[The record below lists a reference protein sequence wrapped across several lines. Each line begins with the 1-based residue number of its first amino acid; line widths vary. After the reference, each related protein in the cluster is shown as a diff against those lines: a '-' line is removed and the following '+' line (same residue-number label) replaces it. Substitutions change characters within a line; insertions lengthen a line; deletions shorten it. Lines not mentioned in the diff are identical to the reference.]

1 MLFPCKWTHLL
12 SLVDCV
18 VRVEWYFRLNLKLS
32 VSRLSGSVWEMQ
44 NVTGHICPV
53 IIHHSKGY
61 FLKGRHLYRH
71 NYQPY
76 LCCLWSFSQ
85 VYSNLCL
92 FLLFVHL
99 QFLSFFYRH
108 HWHDVFFF
116 HFKGHYPHPTWC
128 LSELILAQIYA
139 FERHNCHRFSKQG
152 LCCKGLLM
160 QLRKPTRSG
169 VKVPVWAKGVQ
180 VESPLFFK
188 STESQRR
195 SVLNCYFRF
204 FKLRED

>member
-32 VSRLSGSVWEMQ
+32 VSRLSGLVWEKQ

-61 FLKGRHLYRH
+61 FLKGRHLYIR

-76 LCCLWSFSQ
+76 LCCLSSFSQ
-85 VYSNLCL
+85 IYSDLCL

-99 QFLSFFYRH
+99 QFLSFFLSTSLA
-108 HWHDVFFF
+108 WCFFF
-116 HFKGHYPHPTWC
+116 HFKGHYYSHLTSFRANLGTDTHLNVIIVTDFPSRGYAVRVFSCNSESPQGAVWKYQCGRRGFKWSC
-128 LSELILAQIYA
+128 LSS
-139 FERHNCHRFSKQG
+139 SKA
-152 LCCKGLLM
+152 LSH
-160 QLRKPTRSG
+160 SG
-169 VKVPVWAKGVQ
+169 GQ
-180 VESPLFFK
+180 F
-188 STESQRR
+188 
-195 SVLNCYFRF
+195 
-204 FKLRED
+204 